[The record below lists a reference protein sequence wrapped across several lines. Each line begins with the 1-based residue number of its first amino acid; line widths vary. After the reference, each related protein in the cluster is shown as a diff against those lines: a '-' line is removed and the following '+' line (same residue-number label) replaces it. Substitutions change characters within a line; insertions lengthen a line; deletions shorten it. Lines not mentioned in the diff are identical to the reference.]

1 MCNSFG
7 CFDTFNCCVLC
18 SNQFAIGEECL
29 QTSQDLQKHHMT
41 SDDKP
46 ALNNDDEDDKAEDSL
61 AAESSSV
68 VEKPSH
74 KTGRGITLK

>member
-1 MCNSFG
+1 
-7 CFDTFNCCVLC
+7 
-18 SNQFAIGEECL
+18 
-29 QTSQDLQKHHMT
+29 MT

-46 ALNNDDEDDKAEDSL
+46 TLNIGDEEGDDDKVESSNEDSL
-61 AAESSSV
+61 AAESSAV